1 MSTEQKDGDAPGDGR
16 GDALTEAL
24 DDAADD
30 ALDETDVDPT
40 GNVLRNDPV
49 ERMEDAAVE
58 HGSTGSGTD
67 GRS

>member
-1 MSTEQKDGDAPGDGR
+1 MSTEQQGRGESGDGR
-16 GDALTEAL
+16 ADELSEAL

-58 HGSTGSGTD
+58 HGSGAD
-67 GRS
+67 GPS